1 LPALTEHFE
10 LSMKTNC
17 PPRVLVID
25 DHAGFRTSLARALT
39 TSGYTV
45 RTGADGR
52 EGIEIAREFQPSV
65 VVCDMHMPNG
75 NGESVLG
82 AMRQEEGLESSQ
94 FILMTADRDGTPQ
107 RFSMDLG
114 ADDYL
119 AKPFTTEDLLKCVNA
134 RFQRSQLYQKAEE
147 RVLHWLHD
155 TISHSLPHELF
166 TPLTGIVGYAEVLR
180 EEIGRV
186 TPAEARTMVA
196 GIQQSAERLH
206 RTLKNY
212 LHILDVLDQ
221 KIPLESVEKT
231 VSVSGLLRIIY
242 AAASAVTN
250 THGRA
255 EDLTIEC
262 VETEL
267 PVTIDSLSTIVT
279 ELVDNACKYSAR
291 GTPLLLRVQR
301 NADGVATLS
310 ISDRGRGMTPD
321 QIAQIGAFRQ
331 FDRKKYEQQGLGL
344 GLTLTQHLVE
354 RHGGSFRIECSQ
366 GKGTTMLASWQIKN
380 S

>member
-1 LPALTEHFE
+1 
-10 LSMKTNC
+10 MKTSC
-17 PPRVLVID
+17 PTRVLVID
-25 DHAGFRTSLARALT
+25 DHAGFRTSLARALMT
-39 TSGYTV
+39 NGYSV

-82 AMRQEEGLESSQ
+82 AMRQEEGLELSQ
-94 FILMTADRDGTPQ
+94 FILMTADRDGTSQ

-134 RFQRSQLYQKAEE
+134 RFQRSQLCLKAED
-147 RVLHWLHD
+147 RVLHWLRD

-166 TPLTGIVGYAEVLR
+166 TPLTGIVGFAEVLR
-180 EEIGRV
+180 EEIGRI
-186 TPAEARTMVA
+186 TPAEARAMVV

-221 KIPLESVEKT
+221 KIPTESLEKN
-231 VSVSGLLRIIY
+231 VSASGLLRIIY

-262 VETEL
+262 AETEL
-267 PVTIDSLSTIVT
+267 PVPTDSFSTIVT

-291 GTPLLLRVQR
+291 GTPLLLRVLR
-301 NADGVATLS
+301 SADGVVTFS

-354 RHGGSFRIECSQ
+354 RYGGGFRIDCSREN
-366 GKGTTMLASWQIKN
+366 GTIIIASWPLK
-380 S
+380 SS